1 MRSEP
6 TEIRLQEIDF
16 CNPDEIAARVSA
28 LYQSIFPGRDTGY
41 ISARF
46 DNVVAMFDG
55 RYPGYLPMDTAYHD
69 LEHTMQA
76 TFCLFHLLVNRQ
88 RAGAQPQLSEADF
101 NLVLIAMLLHDIGYL
116 KEAGDTE
123 GTGAKYTHV
132 HESRSC
138 RHARTYLSRRKWPE
152 NAIVAV
158 EHLISCTGPRSDI
171 SKVRFSTE
179 KEKVLGQA
187 VCTADFI
194 GQMSDPRYVEKLP
207 LLYREFDESYDFQ
220 GLTGADRPF
229 TSYEDMLLKTPAFWE
244 KFVFW
249 KMNDQ
254 CNGLWQ
260 HFTNPD
266 SGQNPYLDA
275 VERNMTMVK
284 ALIARLT
291 VGMGSRAP
299 F

>member
-1 MRSEP
+1 MHSDF
-6 TEIRLQEIDF
+6 TNIRLKEINFHD
-16 CNPDEIAARVSA
+16 PEGIAARVAA
-28 LYQSIFPGRDTGY
+28 LQELLFPGIDSAY
-41 ISARF
+41 IKARF
-46 DNVVAMFDG
+46 VNVVAMFEG

-76 TFCLFHLLVNRQ
+76 TLCLFHLLANRH
-88 RAGAQPQLSEADF
+88 RAGALPKLDETDF
-101 NLVLIAMLLHDIGYL
+101 NVVLIAMLLHDIGYL
-116 KEAGDTE
+116 KEIGDEE

-138 RHARTYLSRRKWPE
+138 RHAREYLSRRSWPE
-152 NAIVAV
+152 EAIVAV

-171 SKVRFSTE
+171 TQVRFATE

-207 LLYREFDESYDFQ
+207 LLYSEFTESYDFQ
-220 GLTGADRPF
+220 GLEDEERPF
-229 TSYEDMLLKTPAFWE
+229 KSYEDMLLQTPGFWE
-244 KFVFW
+244 KFVHW

-260 HFTNPD
+260 YFTDPD
-266 SGQNPYLDA
+266 TGENPYLDA
-275 VERNMTMVK
+275 VETNIAAVK
-284 ALIARLT
+284 KLIANLT
-291 VGMGSRAP
+291 VETGSRAP